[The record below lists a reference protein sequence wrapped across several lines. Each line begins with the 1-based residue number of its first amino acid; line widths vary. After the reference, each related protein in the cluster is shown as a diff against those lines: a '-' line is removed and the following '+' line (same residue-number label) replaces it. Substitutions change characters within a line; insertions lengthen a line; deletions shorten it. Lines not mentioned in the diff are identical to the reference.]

1 MMLRMRTLFLL
12 SLLSVGLGMN
22 LALAKPDAVAPQ
34 PAERAANCPN
44 ISNGLA
50 DIVEPLMP
58 SVVNISTVQQPKRG
72 PMLRKGIPFGG
83 EDMPEEFNQFFER
96 LLPPGALEE
105 SPFNVRRKMVSLGS
119 GFIIDEEG
127 HIATNYHVIADADEI
142 TVRLHNGVVAKA
154 KIVGVD
160 KDTDIAL
167 LKIKTKKPLAFAKF
181 GDSDKVRVGDWVIAI
196 GNPFGLANTITVGVV
211 SANGRDISS
220 EAMIDNYIQTD
231 AAINRGNSGGPMF
244 NTAGEVIGM
253 NTQILSPSGLN
264 IGIGFATPSS
274 IVSPIIAKLKAGGKT
289 TEGGMLGVTMQPL
302 TEELAESLGI
312 SAQKGALVIEVRK
325 KTPAD
330 KAGIEIGDVV
340 TSFNGQTVKSTKE
353 LQRLV
358 KSSPVGKSLNLTV
371 IRQGKQKN
379 LTVTLEYPSKGLS
392 ALQKM
397 YEEKFKQFSKSLS
410 VKEVLGAHMAVLDD
424 DLRSKF
430 KISSS
435 VDGIVLLDVGKKSI
449 WRSQDL
455 AEGDVI
461 CSAGGIELKTVEQLE
476 NIIKESR
483 SAGKKSVFLLVHT
496 KGVKVFIPLP
506 IED

>member
-1 MMLRMRTLFLL
+1 MILRNLFLL
-12 SLLSVGLGMN
+12 SLLSLSLSVNIAG
-22 LALAKPDAVAPQ
+22 AKPDAVISQ
-34 PAERAANCPN
+34 PAERTASCPN
-44 ISNGLA
+44 ISNGFA

-72 PMLRKGIPFGG
+72 PMLRKGLPFGG
-83 EDMPEEFNQFFER
+83 EELPEEFNQFFER
-96 LLPPGALEE
+96 LPPGIFDEG
-105 SPFNVRRKMVSLGS
+105 PFNARRKMVSLGS
-119 GFIIDEEG
+119 GFIVDDEG

-142 TVRLHNGVVAKA
+142 TVRLHNGTLVKA

-181 GDSDKVRVGDWVIAI
+181 GDSDKVRVGDWVIAV

-289 TEGGMLGVTMQPL
+289 KEGGLLGVTMQKL

-312 SAQKGALVIEVRK
+312 TAQKGALVIEVRK

-340 TSFNGQTVKSTKE
+340 TAFNGQTVKSTKE

-392 ALQKM
+392 ILQKM
-397 YEEKFKQFSKSLS
+397 DEKFKQFSKSLS

-430 KISSS
+430 KISNS
-435 VDGIVLLDVGKKSI
+435 VDGIVLLDVDKKSI
-449 WRSQDL
+449 WSSQDL
-455 AEGDVI
+455 TEGDVI

-483 SAGKKSVFLLVHT
+483 NAGKKSVFLLVNI